1 MKIDKFAI
9 FRDGKQI
16 SRAFFTRSAAE
27 YVALAEGYVIHM
39 AADMPGD
46 KSGDVLADG
55 YEVRGV
61 ADD

>member
-27 YVALAEGYVIHM
+27 YVALAEGYAIRM
-39 AADMPGD
+39 KSMDM
-46 KSGDVLADG
+46 LAEG
-55 YEVRGV
+55 YEVREVG
-61 ADD
+61 DD

>member
-1 MKIDKFAI
+1 MEIDKFAI

-39 AADMPGD
+39 SADMTGD
-46 KSGDVLADG
+46 K
-55 YEVRGV
+55 
-61 ADD
+61 

>member
-9 FRDGKQI
+9 FKDGKQI

-27 YVALAEGYVIHM
+27 YVALAEGYAVCM
-39 AADMPGD
+39 KSRDML
-46 KSGDVLADG
+46 VEG
-55 YEVRGV
+55 YEVREV